1 MRRRRPETGS
11 RASPQPVNGS
21 CGFATDKEQDK
32 TNKGLEMLKVCDG
45 YFNLVKF

>member
-32 TNKGLEMLKVCDG
+32 TNKDVCEG
-45 YFNLVKF
+45 NVNSM